1 MESVKLCPACGAG
14 NPPHAFFCEADGPG
28 GRCGVP
34 IADQP
39 VVTREARVPQAK
51 DEAGAGPGPRTTSR
65 AWIVLP
71 SGGRIDVTDGMVLGR
86 AEEVCPDARLLTP
99 HPTISRR
106 HAEICGGSDGYRIR
120 DLGST
125 NGTFVN
131 GTRIAA
137 ETDHAI
143 AGGYRIG
150 LSPEIEARFEIEAE
164 KPR

>member
-99 HPTISRR
+99 PPHDFETPRRDLRRVRRVPDSGSRVDKRHLRER
-106 HAEICGGSDGYRIR
+106 HADRSGDRSCDCGRISDRALAR
-120 DLGST
+120 DRGPVR
-125 NGTFVN
+125 N
-131 GTRIAA
+131 
-137 ETDHAI
+137 
-143 AGGYRIG
+143 
-150 LSPEIEARFEIEAE
+150 
-164 KPR
+164 